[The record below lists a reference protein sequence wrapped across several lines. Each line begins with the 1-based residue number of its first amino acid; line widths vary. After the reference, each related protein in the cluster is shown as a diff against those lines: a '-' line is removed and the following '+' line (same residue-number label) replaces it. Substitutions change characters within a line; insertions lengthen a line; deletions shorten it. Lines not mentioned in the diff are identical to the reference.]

1 MKRLRNE
8 RGIALV
14 VAIFALVVV
23 GGLVAGALFVGTQ
36 EQRIGRNT
44 LTQQQAF
51 TAAEAAN
58 DGLVSSWNQE
68 LYNNMTVGASIT
80 TNGTAPDGQGWSRTT
95 VQRLSQM
102 LYLVRTDGFSK
113 DSTARQRVGALMRLR
128 PFQFNINASLK
139 TQGQVRLGGSSYLS
153 GVDQPP
159 AGWTGCPALQDTLPG
174 IRMPDPTQITT
185 SGCNPSG
192 NPPDYPCMHGEPQD
206 VVKDTTINASTL
218 TTVGDIPFDSLK
230 QYATKFLPGG
240 NRKIQPTLL
249 GGQCNTAVLENWGE
263 PLPTGTVA
271 NPAVVPECQTYF
283 PIIWVEGNLNING
296 VRGQGVLI
304 VNGDLDVQ
312 GGFEFFGPVIV
323 RGVINTQGTG
333 GHFNGGVIAA
343 NVNLDQ
349 NVVLGDAVIN
359 FSSCAVIKAVTAS
372 ATAGLTRDRSWINL
386 Y

>member
-8 RGIALV
+8 RGIALA

-23 GGLVAGALFVGTQ
+23 GGMVAGALFVGSQ

-51 TAAEAAN
+51 TAADAAN
-58 DGLVSSWNQE
+58 DGLVSNWNQD

-80 TNGTAPDGQGWSRTT
+80 TNGTAPDGKGWSRTT

-128 PFQFNINASLK
+128 PFQFNINAALK
-139 TQGQVRLGGSSYLS
+139 TQGAVKIGGSSFIS
-153 GVDQPP
+153 GVDQSPT
-159 AGWTGCPALQDTLPG
+159 GWTGCPALGDTLAG
-174 IRMPDPTQITT
+174 IRMPDPTELTT
-185 SGCNPSG
+185 SGCSG
-192 NPPDYPCMHGEPQD
+192 LTCIQGDPKVQ
-206 VVKDTTINASTL
+206 KDTTINDSSL
-218 TTVGDIPFDSLK
+218 TTVGDIQFDSLR
-230 QYATKFLPGG
+230 QYATKTMTGG
-240 NRKIQPTLL
+240 NVLIEPSALN
-249 GGQCNTAVLENWGE
+249 GACNTAVQTNWGE
-263 PLPTGTVA
+263 PWVVGG
-271 NPAVVPECQTYF
+271 VPECRTYF
-283 PIIWVEGNLNING
+283 PIIWVEGNMTINKN
-296 VRGQGVLI
+296 RGQGVLI

-312 GGFEFFGPVIV
+312 GSFEFYGPVLV
-323 RGVINTQGTG
+323 RGTINTQGTG

-372 ATAGLTRDRSWINL
+372 ATVGLMRDRSWINL

>member
-58 DGLVSSWNQE
+58 DGLVSDWNQI
-68 LYNNMTVGASIT
+68 LYNTMTVGASIT
-80 TNGTAPDGQGWSRTT
+80 TSGTAPDGQGWYRTT

-102 LYLVRTDGFSK
+102 LYLVRSDGFSK
-113 DSTARQRVGALMRLR
+113 DSTARQRVGALMRLK
-128 PFQFNINASLK
+128 PFQFNINAALK
-139 TQGQVRLGGSSYLS
+139 TQGAVKIGGSSFIS
-153 GVDQPP
+153 GIDQSPT
-159 AGWTGCPALQDTLPG
+159 GWTGCPALTDTLPG
-174 IRMPDPTQITT
+174 VRMPNPTALSTT
-185 SGCNPSG
+185 GCNPSG
-192 NPPDYPCMHGEPQD
+192 DPPNYPCIQGEPTDIQ
-206 VVKDTTINASTL
+206 KDTTITDSSL

-230 QYATKFLPGG
+230 QYATKTMLGG
-240 NRKIQPTLL
+240 NVQILPVAT
-249 GGQCNTAVLENWGE
+249 GGVCDTGVLTNWGE
-263 PLPTGTVA
+263 PWAALG
-271 NPAVVPECQTYF
+271 VPECRTYF
-283 PIIWVEGNLNING
+283 PIIWVEGNLNINKN
-296 VRGQGVLI
+296 RGQGVLI

-312 GGFEFFGPVIV
+312 GSFEFYGPVLV
-323 RGVINTQGTG
+323 RGTINTQGTG

-372 ATAGLTRDRSWINL
+372 ATAGLMRDRSWINL